1 MSVPTSG
8 DVPNKPITV
17 NAPDA
22 TPKERVTQP
31 SVSNENLPSANAH
44 QGSSPAVGILLV
56 EVNKIDC
63 TPKFFQYHEQS
74 HVEYEPF

>member
-8 DVPNKPITV
+8 DVLNKPITV

-22 TPKERVTQP
+22 TRKERVTQP
-31 SVSNENLPSANAH
+31 SVSNENFAVTQRTS
-44 QGSSPAVGILLV
+44 GSSPAVGILLM

>member
-1 MSVPTSG
+1 M
-8 DVPNKPITV
+8 KIF
-17 NAPDA
+17 
-22 TPKERVTQP
+22 P
-31 SVSNENLPSANAH
+31 SPNAH